1 MRQSLR
7 SWWREGEPWY
17 VAVALANL
25 VLGTSSVLIPL
36 MLSRVLG
43 RSVGTLGLLAGLVSV
58 VGVVGSLLWGRL
70 SDAANR
76 RKPFVVA
83 SYSAVG
89 ICFLAMAFVPSFAHF
104 LWINMLLNFFW
115 VANASVTVL
124 IVIEN
129 RDEGAWEAEIGRLNQ
144 MGAIGWVLGLVVGSG
159 ALALGAHVA
168 PEETAIRSLF
178 ALIAVGGLAA
188 SALAFRRVPRTV
200 PQFTRR
206 RFRGIVLAMG
216 TFLFEKRRFAP
227 FHLYHRF
234 HPRRI
239 LAAIRDPRG
248 FRPGTRRFLAATFVT
263 FVGLGLFGIP
273 LPLLLSERFGL
284 PSWAVF
290 AFFALQHLGVVAAFP
305 LAARRIGR
313 LGNWH
318 VQITTIAAR
327 LALFATATVF
337 LTFFAESRPP
347 TVVLV
352 VGFAIYGFTWSYFQ
366 LSGIA
371 LVSRLARPENRGLAL
386 GLYNALA
393 GVGWVAAGIGSGFL
407 AEWGGYQAAFGASA
421 CLLAIALII
430 VFTVPHPKGPVTAE
444 GPATRESRLA
454 EEAAAELPCEAKPT
468 GPL

>member
-1 MRQSLR
+1 MRRSLR

-43 RSVGTLGLLAGLVSV
+43 RSVGTLGLLAGLVSL

-83 SYSAVG
+83 SYGAVG

-129 RDEGAWEAEIGRLNQ
+129 RDEGAWEVEIGRLNQ
-144 MGAIGWVLGLVVGSG
+144 MGAIGWVLGLAVGSG
-159 ALALGAHVA
+159 ALALGARVV
-168 PEETAIRSLF
+168 PEATAIRSLF
-178 ALIAVGGLAA
+178 ALIAIGGLAA

-200 PQFTRR
+200 PRFTRR
-206 RFRGIVLAMG
+206 RFRGIVLEMG

-313 LGNWH
+313 LGNWR
-318 VQITTIAAR
+318 VQVTTIAAR
-327 LALFATATVF
+327 LALFAAATVF
-337 LTFFAESRPP
+337 LTFFAESRPS
-347 TVVLV
+347 TAVLV

-393 GVGWVAAGIGSGFL
+393 GVGWVVAGIGSGLL
-407 AEWGGYQAAFGASA
+407 AEWGGYQAAFSASA

-444 GPATRESRLA
+444 GPAERKRRLA
-454 EEAAAELPCEAKPT
+454 EEAAAELPSEAKPT